1 MNRTLLAAAIAC
13 AIALP
18 AAAQDNPFAGF
29 KGKIREGNWEYRM
42 QMEGGPGMPPGM
54 KMPEQTFQHCITPQD
69 IEKGGVGSKNG
80 KMQDGCTVKNMKMS
94 GNTASYTME
103 CTKPQK
109 MTVDADM
116 TFGDGTF
123 TMKQK
128 MAMDQNGQV
137 MNMNSTM
144 TGKYLFHDT
153 AATKK

>member
-1 MNRTLLAAAIAC
+1 LRHR
-13 AIALP
+13 P
-18 AAAQDNPFAGF
+18 ARRRPGQPVRGLQGQDQG
-29 KGKIREGNWEYRM
+29 RELGI
-42 QMEGGPGMPPGM
+42 QDADGGRSRHAPGHEDA
-54 KMPEQTFQHCITPQD
+54 EQTFQHCITPQD

-144 TGKYLFHDT
+144 TGKYLGPCT
-153 AATKK
+153 AAPKK